1 MSLTTHR
8 REDKQPPVKTEKQP
22 GKKVLVADDEP
33 DVNEILEYT
42 FRKAGFAVR
51 STSNPLQVV
60 SLARDFRPD
69 AIILD
74 VMMPELNGFQLLRML
89 RADSLL
95 KNTPVLLL
103 TARVENTDRIRGFEL
118 GADDY
123 VPKPF
128 DVRELLLRVQALLKR
143 VSGAAAPPSGAVLN
157 AGEIILDIE
166 RHTVS
171 ADGADVELTA
181 TEFNLLRLLIERKGR
196 VQSRERL
203 LGDVW
208 GYSTDIETRTVDT
221 HIRRLREKLG
231 SAADIVETIRGVGY
245 KIEG

>member
-1 MSLTTHR
+1 MALTTLLHAGS
-8 REDKQPPVKTEKQP
+8 KLTVKIGKQP
-22 GKKVLVADDEP
+22 GAKILVADDEP

-42 FRKAGFAVR
+42 FRRAGFAVR
-51 STSNPLQVV
+51 TTTDPLQVI

-74 VMMPELNGFQLLRML
+74 VMMPELSGFHLLRML
-89 RADSLL
+89 RTDSLL
-95 KNTPVLLL
+95 KDTPVIFL
-103 TARVENTDRIRGFEL
+103 TARVENSDRIRGFEL

-128 DVRELLLRVQALLKR
+128 DVRELLLRTQALLKR
-143 VSGAAAPPSGAVLN
+143 AAAPTPANQGNVLN
-157 AGEIILDIE
+157 AGEIILNVE
-166 RHTVS
+166 RHTV
-171 ADGADVELTA
+171 DVKGTSISLTA

-196 VQSRERL
+196 VQTRERL

-208 GYSTDIETRTVDT
+208 GYSSDIETRTVDT

-231 SAADIVETIRGVGY
+231 RAADIVETIRGVGY